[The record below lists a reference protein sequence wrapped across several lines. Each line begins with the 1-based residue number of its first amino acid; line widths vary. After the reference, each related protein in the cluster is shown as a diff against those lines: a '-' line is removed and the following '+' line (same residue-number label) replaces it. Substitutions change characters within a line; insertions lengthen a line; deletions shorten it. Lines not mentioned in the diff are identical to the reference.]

1 MTNTNLLTNRPSA
14 SDLAQS
20 TADAY
25 SFHYYGAKQWFACA
39 LMLVCRGYNAV
50 EVDAILRSKLTRLA
64 ADDRTGRK
72 ATSADLSRF
81 LNSLG
86 SELQGHVDDYV
97 LGVQTEDDAPVVPVV
112 ARSLRL
118 VWSR

>member
-1 MTNTNLLTNRPSA
+1 MTNTNRLTNRPSA
-14 SDLAQS
+14 SDLAAS

-25 SFHYYGAKQWFACA
+25 SFNTYGARQWAACA

-50 EVDAILRSKLTRLA
+50 EVDAILRSKLMRLA
-64 ADDRTGRK
+64 ADSRTGRK
-72 ATSADLSRF
+72 AMLSDLNRF
-81 LNSLG
+81 LDSLG
-86 SELQGHVDDYV
+86 ADLQGHVDDYV
-97 LGVQTEDDAPVVPVV
+97 LGVQTEDDAPVVPIV